1 MNPNN
6 EYFMKKPFKVNSS
19 RVKNRKKIAC
29 LKTCTVS
36 KNKYYLINRI
46 IKFIIE

>member
-1 MNPNN
+1 
-6 EYFMKKPFKVNSS
+6 
-19 RVKNRKKIAC
+19 VKNRKKIAC
-29 LKTCTVS
+29 LKTFTVS